1 MKPAYAA
8 ALALALAQPAAGG
21 AWLEPPGQGFASAS
35 AAWRHT
41 GRTTA
46 LELGYYGTYGV
57 TPKLTL
63 GVDLNRNADVSG
75 HALLFARLPLH
86 RGERGRLAVEA
97 AAGGNHFQGL
107 WQPMQKTTLSYG
119 RSIETARGFG
129 WLAIDAAYELRNS
142 GLDAIWKLDAT
153 AGLNRSGKP
162 APMLQAEVSK
172 PEGGQLIY
180 ALTSS
185 LRYPLKQKREL
196 IVGLEYRQ
204 AGERSLGLKLGLWQ
218 KF

>member
-21 AWLEPPGQGFASAS
+21 AWLEPPGQGFASAT

-41 GRTTA
+41 GRTAA

-57 TPKLTL
+57 TSELTL

-86 RGERGRLAVEA
+86 TGERARLAVET
-97 AAGGNHFQGL
+97 AAGGNHFRGL
-107 WQPMQKTTLSYG
+107 WQLMQKTTLSYG
-119 RSIETARGFG
+119 RGIETGRGSG

-153 AGLNRSGKP
+153 IGLNRSGKP
-162 APMLQAEVSK
+162 APMLQAELSK

-204 AGERSLGLKLGLWQ
+204 AGQRSLGLKLGLWQ